1 MIFICSMII
10 HLQLSLNCYDKI
22 ICPYNCSG
30 HWELVVIFPHQK
42 TIMYLDPLGEN
53 DKKKKSILQSWKTF
67 INRRFSAGLES
78 SGPSKWKIETAP
90 HCKQLDSVSCGVYV
104 MKVGRSLLV
113 LSIFVNPCIT
123 KTNTKYNLTRTF

>member
-1 MIFICSMII
+1 M
-10 HLQLSLNCYDKI
+10 D
-22 ICPYNCSG
+22 
-30 HWELVVIFPHQK
+30 
-42 TIMYLDPLGEN
+42 EN

-104 MKVGRSLLV
+104 MKVGRSF
-113 LSIFVNPCIT
+113 IGFVGICQSLHN
-123 KTNTKYNLTRTF
+123 KDKYKIQFNKDILKK